1 MKKIGIFMC
10 SLALGMAFTSCDPEQ
25 GAQGGVD
32 FDNLTEDG
40 FYAVGEAC
48 PIKSVDAEN
57 AVLAQMSQGINEVL
71 MDQEKKSWEESK
83 RDGMW
88 EKYIYLEANK
98 DFELILKEGSEAT
111 IYGAN
116 LEKQELTTDGKA
128 LQGYKGS
135 LVIGQKM
142 KVAEAGLYHIVLDL
156 NKDGKLDLTGGAQII
171 VAPVTWG
178 VSGAMNGWDMT
189 TAEPEVKSAT
199 EIVWTWTD
207 QEISAGGK
215 FKFKDEKGWK
225 INLDDANQV
234 KAHTNLGV
242 DLQNGGADIVVEES
256 GIYSITLTYTLSKG
270 VIANSYKYE
279 LTKTGAVATKDYS
292 ACVLELVGDA
302 VLDQEGA
309 TPDATWSWGNVY
321 SMGTPTK
328 DGDIYTWKVTD
339 VQLGVAGGF
348 KVRTEANKAQG
359 NIPAFDLGV
368 DGNNATVKEN
378 GYYNVTVIIDA
389 ANETKT
395 LTYELTK
402 TVDVAA
408 RDYSAC
414 VLELVGSAVAEQEG
428 ATADTAWSWGNVY
441 TMGTP
446 SVDGTVYTW
455 EVSGVKLLATGEFKV
470 RTENAQAQGDIS
482 SFDLGMNGGNAKVEA
497 DGLYVVKVT
506 IDAATEAK
514 TLEVTPVE

>member
-1 MKKIGIFMC
+1 MKKIGLFVC

-25 GAQGGVD
+25 GTQGGTD
-32 FDNLTEDG
+32 FDNLVEDG

-57 AVLAQMSQGINEVL
+57 AVLAQMAQGINEV
-71 MDQEKKSWEESK
+71 DGTE
-83 RDGMW
+83 RTGMW

-98 DFELILKEGSEAT
+98 DFELILKEGSKTT

-116 LEKQELTTDGKA
+116 IEKQDLATDDVENPV
-128 LQGYKGS
+128 QGYKGG
-135 LVIGQKM
+135 LIIGQKM
-142 KVAEAGLYHIVLDL
+142 QVAETGLYHIVLDL

-178 VSGAMNGWDMT
+178 VSGAMNGWKMT
-189 TAEPEVKSAT
+189 TAEPDVKSAT

-215 FKFKDEKGWK
+215 FKFKDKHGWK
-225 INLDDANQV
+225 INLDESNQV
-234 KAHTNLGV
+234 KAHTNLGT
-242 DLQNGGADIVVEES
+242 DRKNGGADILVAEG
-256 GIYSITLTYTLSKG
+256 GIYTITLTYNLAKG
-270 VIANSYKYE
+270 EIANSYKYE
-279 LTKTGAVATKDYS
+279 LTKTADVAAKDYS
-292 ACVLELVGDA
+292 ACVLELVGTA
-302 VLDQEGA
+302 ILDQEGA
-309 TPDATWSWGNVY
+309 EKDASSWGWGNVY
-321 SMGTPTK
+321 SLGTPTV
-328 DGDIYTWKVTD
+328 DGTVYTWKASD
-339 VQLGVAGGF
+339 VLLGMGGEF
-348 KVRTEANKAQG
+348 KVRTLSAENQGDIMAFNFGLNGGSDNAPVAQ
-359 NIPAFDLGV
+359 
-368 DGNNATVKEN
+368 N
-378 GYYNVTVIIDA
+378 GYYDVTVTIDA
-389 ANETKT
+389 ANEAKT
-395 LTYELTK
+395 LTYEFTK
-402 TVDVAA
+402 TADVAA
-408 RDYSAC
+408 KDYSAC

-455 EVSGVKLLATGEFKV
+455 EVSSVQLLATGEFKV
-470 RTENAQAQGDIS
+470 RTENAQAQGEIP